1 MPSAMH
7 PTAVHVAD
15 MATVADGEPIRLT
28 GWFDHI
34 NDSVRALLFG
44 ELVKRAQPIEHYPSD
59 LYHDGA
65 WIAKHVTGAT
75 TFYWAPRTWGTDIGT
90 DHDLVA
96 TPSDGKVV
104 YRVELTCN
112 HGEWSV
118 TFTTD
123 DAQH

>member
-1 MPSAMH
+1 M
-7 PTAVHVAD
+7 
-15 MATVADGEPIRLT
+15 
-28 GWFDHI
+28 
-34 NDSVRALLFG
+34 
-44 ELVKRAQPIEHYPSD
+44 VKRAQPIEHYPSD